1 MPKLNLSVMTLALAA
16 AVVGGV
22 ADKPAQ
28 ADDFYKGK
36 KMTFIVGF
44 GVGGSYNAYSRL
56 ISAHMGRFLPGNP
69 SIVVQNMPG
78 AGSVRATNHL
88 YAKSKQDGT
97 VIGMIDQ
104 SIQAFELLGR
114 KGLTAEVSKFNWLGR
129 LVSNSAVLFSWHTS
143 PIKKIE
149 DALTTEFVVSAT
161 GSASRLNWT
170 IMNNVIGT
178 KIKMITGY
186 KGTGESLLAMQRGEI
201 MGLSRPWTALKA
213 KQAKWIKEGKIR
225 LLLQTGA
232 EKNADLANVPR
243 MVDMAKNDADRRLL
257 NFFAGPSEV
266 GRSVVAPPGVPAA
279 RVALLRE
286 AFWKAIHDPQFKADL
301 ERTKLALEPLRG
313 EDLQKL
319 VAASRDVDP
328 ELLARAKKIAASA
341 PKSKKSKK
349 KKKKATN

>member
-1 MPKLNLSVMTLALAA
+1 
-16 AVVGGV
+16 
-22 ADKPAQ
+22 
-28 ADDFYKGK
+28 
-36 KMTFIVGF
+36 
-44 GVGGSYNAYSRL
+44 
-56 ISAHMGRFLPGNP
+56 
-69 SIVVQNMPG
+69 MPG

-88 YAKSKQDGT
+88 YAKSKHDGS

-129 LVSNSAVLFSWHTS
+129 LVTNSAVLFSWHTS

-149 DALTTEFVVSAT
+149 DALETEFVVSAT

-213 KQAKWIKEGKIR
+213 KQAKWLKEGKIR

-232 EKNADLANVPR
+232 DKNADLPNVPR
-243 MVDMAKNDADRRLL
+243 MLDMAKNDADLRLL
-257 NFFAGPSEV
+257 KFFAGPSQV
-266 GRSVVAPPGVPAA
+266 GRSVVAPPGVPAD
-279 RVALLRE
+279 RVALLRD
-286 AFWKAIHDPQFKADL
+286 AFWKAVHDPKFKTDL

-328 ELLARAKKIAASA
+328 KLLARAKKIAANT
-341 PKSKKSKK
+341 PKRKRSKK
-349 KKKKATN
+349 KKN